1 MASESQNQKS
11 IMKPTKFIILG
22 VLLGTGL
29 SVTAQDKP
37 KREVPPVLL
46 EKFDTDKDGKLSDD
60 ERKAMRAEMKAQQEK
75 RQAAMLE
82 KYDADKDGKLSD
94 TEKATMKTDMEAKRA
109 AMLEKYDANKSGK
122 LEPEEIKAARAAGEE
137 IPPPVMGHGPG
148 GKRGKRGPGPG
159 GPPPAPA
166 AE

>member
-1 MASESQNQKS
+1 
-11 IMKPTKFIILG
+11 MKPTKFIILG
-22 VLLGTGL
+22 ALLGT
-29 SVTAQDKP
+29 SVFAIAEDKP
-37 KREVPPVLL
+37 KREVPPMLL
-46 EKFDTDKDGKLSDD
+46 EKFDADKDGKLSDD
-60 ERKAMRAEMKAQQEK
+60 ERKAARAEMKAMQEK

-109 AMLEKYDANKSGK
+109 AMLEKYDADKSGK

-137 IPPPVMGHGPG
+137 IPPPPMGHGPG

-159 GPPPAPA
+159 PDGPPPAPA